1 MSGDGNIEDL
11 FEDGGPFEDPLAQQ
25 AALMAKAP
33 PQPAKGYITC
43 PLAWLQ
49 RVLPLV
55 RSADQLVVLMLL
67 YRRCLMAKSQTVTL
81 PNGDLAALGISRYT
95 KYRLLGW
102 LRGTGAA
109 TVEGQKGASAQGHLA
124 LVPIGGPVRLPHTHL
139 FG

>member
-1 MSGDGNIEDL
+1 MSGNGAIEGL

-33 PQPAKGYITC
+33 PRPAKGYITC

-102 LRGTGAA
+102 LRGAGAA
-109 TVEGQKGASAQGHLA
+109 TVEGQNGQA
-124 LVPIGGPVRLPHTHL
+124 LRVTLHWFP
-139 FG
+139 